1 MLECFSLLRTNA
13 DAVLIKELQRCTYPE
28 QSIDCYKP
36 LFSHLRI
43 RQPQAMN
50 SINAI
55 RVSMIRL
62 VKCYATPV
70 TIAGPSFPFSPCGR
84 L

>member
-1 MLECFSLLRTNA
+1 MLSLLRNCRGVRT
-13 DAVLIKELQRCTYPE
+13 E
-28 QSIDCYKP
+28 QSIAKP

-70 TIAGPSFPFSPCGR
+70 TAAGPSFPFSPCGR